1 MSLQTLYS
9 NYKWLSDNVI
19 ERIIEIE
26 IFNRISDIDE
36 LITSV
41 QNSDYPS
48 YPHRD
53 IEQRLANLERKF
65 SNYIKLE
72 SQERD
77 KDNRISKLESEVDR
91 LKKAPSAASV
101 QKEVESL
108 KDANKQLSNKLSEI
122 EQEHLALKSRLENAE
137 KKNIGLANRLTQLE
151 SNYQEL
157 LKKVEALEKPA
168 TVVPVPEPP
177 TKKTIEHFYLENTAV
192 LKFANNR
199 IAIKKAFAKALD
211 TQDLLQCVQNANIEA
226 DNKKA
231 YLMILENYHKQLDR
245 AVTKFS
251 YDDEDED
258 LSERASSTF
267 FDLLG
272 KHILNNLA
280 VALYRSLEYKMDDA
294 VLLIVD
300 SLNNYLV
307 GCGVS
312 TVSVKPNEKIT
323 KEIASVCSIIIEHVD
338 DRAKDDHILEVEK
351 LPYYLDYIDEDG
363 DKDKLYS
370 NGKITVGKAK

>member
-108 KDANKQLSNKLSEI
+108 KDANKQLI
-122 EQEHLALKSRLENAE
+122 
-137 KKNIGLANRLTQLE
+137 
-151 SNYQEL
+151 
-157 LKKVEALEKPA
+157 
-168 TVVPVPEPP
+168 
-177 TKKTIEHFYLENTAV
+177 
-192 LKFANNR
+192 
-199 IAIKKAFAKALD
+199 
-211 TQDLLQCVQNANIEA
+211 ANIA
-226 DNKKA
+226 
-231 YLMILENYHKQLDR
+231 
-245 AVTKFS
+245 
-251 YDDEDED
+251 
-258 LSERASSTF
+258 
-267 FDLLG
+267 
-272 KHILNNLA
+272 
-280 VALYRSLEYKMDDA
+280 
-294 VLLIVD
+294 
-300 SLNNYLV
+300 
-307 GCGVS
+307 
-312 TVSVKPNEKIT
+312 
-323 KEIASVCSIIIEHVD
+323 
-338 DRAKDDHILEVEK
+338 
-351 LPYYLDYIDEDG
+351 
-363 DKDKLYS
+363 
-370 NGKITVGKAK
+370 